1 MTAGHSTAPEAAGTT
16 HTLSPG
22 VFAWVQP
29 DGSWWINNAGFVIT
43 DDHAVLID
51 TCATETRTRVLLA
64 AVDQAAPGTPIR
76 YLVNTHLHGDHTHGN
91 SLLPQETVVIAHE
104 ATREGIL
111 ADTVIDGCPPIWH
124 PVPDWGAVTRRAPDL
139 TIHTALTLH
148 SDSHRIELHHPG
160 HPAHTNGDVIAWLPG
175 TRVLFAGD
183 LLFHR
188 VTPLVFM
195 GSLDGALRS
204 LDWIASYEPQHVV
217 PGHGAVIDAHTLPTV
232 LDQHRAYYR
241 LVLAT
246 AQKGLRGG
254 LTPLEAARTCHLG
267 PFTDM
272 PDAER
277 IVLNLHRAYADI
289 TGHAFDLPQAFADVI
304 TFNSGPL
311 HTGV

>member
-1 MTAGHSTAPEAAGTT
+1 M
-16 HTLSPG
+16 
-22 VFAWVQP
+22 
-29 DGSWWINNAGFVIT
+29 
-43 DDHAVLID
+43 
-51 TCATETRTRVLLA
+51 
-64 AVDQAAPGTPIR
+64 
-76 YLVNTHLHGDHTHGN
+76 
-91 SLLPQETVVIAHE
+91 
-104 ATREGIL
+104 
-111 ADTVIDGCPPIWH
+111 
-124 PVPDWGAVTRRAPDL
+124 TRRAPDL

-148 SDSHRIELHHPG
+148 SDS

-195 GSLDGALRS
+195 GSLEGALRS

-246 AQKGLRGG
+246 AQKGLRDG

-272 PDAER
+272 PCSGAVSAAGSVPSWSNGSASAWR
-277 IVLNLHRAYADI
+277 
-289 TGHAFDLPQAFADVI
+289 TGHTPTRPVR
-304 TFNSGPL
+304 
-311 HTGV
+311 